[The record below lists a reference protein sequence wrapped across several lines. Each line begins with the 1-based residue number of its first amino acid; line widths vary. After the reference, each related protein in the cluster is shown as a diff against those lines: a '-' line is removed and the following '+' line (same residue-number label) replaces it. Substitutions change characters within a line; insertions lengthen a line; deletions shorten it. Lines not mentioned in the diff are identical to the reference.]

1 MDKTP
6 IYKDPVSYA
15 RENNELPQYRA
26 SMQSLARC
34 KAAVETVISE
44 QWSGMGFPNDA
55 AKGVLKE
62 FGSEKVALVLAY
74 TVRELEHDQRISG
87 HNRDWANTIPKYSL
101 HPENSDIRITSHPAK
116 LDIFLDVAQ
125 KNILEMEQEKKAKR
139 SATRRPAT
147 KRKTVKPS
155 KVPIYKENFAYAQAH
170 EEWAQYNAS
179 MDINV
184 ACKEAIEAAVREHY
198 ADNRLYSV
206 PAVHEVVKQFGYDR
220 MFYVL
225 AYSVQQFDYD
235 GRISRKNKEWARE
248 TPFAEDQQR
257 RYFAVSRCN
266 PGLLDIFVT
275 TALHE
280 HLLSQPLKRADIKAE
295 ASRILEQLRA
305 EQEPN
310 SPHGTHFMAQV
321 SPDFLARANTKDHD
335 RLFAMLPFQSLSLST
350 LNDRKGVYALIT
362 KDEDRSK
369 PLILRKPSVR
379 KKLQEPSSPPSA
391 SGQRK
396 VKNQER

>member
-6 IYKDPVSYA
+6 IYKYPAYYA

-26 SMQSLARC
+26 SMQSLANC
-34 KAAVETVISE
+34 KAAIEATIAE
-44 QWSGMGFPNDA
+44 QWDGMNVPKDA

-62 FGSEKVALVLAY
+62 FGAEKVALVLAY
-74 TVRELEHDQRISG
+74 TVQEKEHDRRISG
-87 HNRDWANTIPKYSL
+87 HNQSWAKTVPVCIQPGHS
-101 HPENSDIRITSHPAK
+101 EITVASHPAK
-116 LDIFLDVAQ
+116 LDVFLDVVQ
-125 KNILEMEQEKKAKR
+125 KNIRELEQEKKAQR
-139 SATRRPAT
+139 SGTRRPST

-335 RLFAMLPFQSLSLST
+335 RLIAMLPFRSLALST